1 MPEMFLVEGIW
12 HGADNPQA
20 GYVSDD
26 SDFRP
31 SSAKPALR
39 VVRTDRF
46 LAGGEINIGRDDTV
60 LMFYGIKKANQ
71 LAALCEDHRLK
82 HHPNKNASFKV
93 IKKHIGL
100 GLLQLNQAKGYVYS
114 WEAE

>member
-12 HGADNPQA
+12 HDSKTPQA

-31 SSAKPALR
+31 TSTDPALR

-46 LAGGEINIGRDDTV
+46 LKDGTLHIGRDDTV
-60 LMFYGIKKANQ
+60 IMFYGMKKAIH
-71 LAALCEDHRLK
+71 LVALCEDHRLK
-82 HHPNKNASFKV
+82 HHPDKDASFKV
-93 IKKHIGL
+93 VKKHISL

-114 WEAE
+114 WEDK